1 MAYTSLRKY
10 LIKDGYLRI
19 APEVFMRIAPNR
31 KASQKHYDRLK
42 EYAPSTGKVII
53 IRLTEKQ
60 YANIT
65 YLTGGPDN
73 QEKKDPGRKISVQKN
88 HHSRKTF

>member
-1 MAYTSLRKY
+1 MINCSSSLYNQPLRKY

-19 APEVFMRIAPNR
+19 APEVFMHIVPNR

-65 YLTGGPDN
+65 YPTGGPDN
-73 QEKKDPGRKISVQKN
+73 QENIVRTNCHVMV
-88 HHSRKTF
+88 